1 MSRLAR
7 LSLAN
12 RSLIALATIIM
23 IVFGLFATT
32 SLRQELIP
40 SLQLP
45 VAVVTAPY
53 PGASPDVVEKEVTEP
68 VESAV
73 KSTDG
78 ATTTT
83 STSRSGLSTV
93 QVEFDYGTDIKS
105 AVQDMQQSIA
115 RITDLPDN
123 VDPTVQAG
131 STDDLP
137 VVMLAATGGSDQHKL
152 ADKLDK
158 TVVPDLEGIDGVNDV
173 QVTGVRDQRVQITL
187 HDKWMKVNGLTA
199 TAVNNALQANGL
211 VLPGGDMTSDGKTLS
226 IDAGRSYDSL
236 DDIKNL
242 YLTPGTAGAQSA
254 QGAQSGQTGQSGA
267 GPTGQ
272 TGAGQT
278 GAGQT
283 GAGQTGA
290 AAAPGAGAVPQAP
303 KPKPV
308 RLEQVA
314 DVKLVDAPATTLTR
328 TDGKPTLGVSVT
340 KTRDG
345 NVVDVSDAVRS
356 RIDSLRSQ
364 LGDNADLTVTFDQ
377 APFIKDSITSL
388 TEEGLLG
395 LVFAILV
402 ILLFLFSFRSTIVT
416 AVSIPLSLLIAMIAM
431 YAGNYSL
438 NILTLGAL
446 TIAVGRVVDD
456 SIVVLENIKRH
467 LTYGEPRRQA
477 VLSAVKEVSGAV
489 TASTITTIAVF
500 LPIAFVGGQVG
511 ELFRPFAVAIAVALI
526 ASLLVALTIIP
537 VLAYWFLRP
546 PRAVRESPERA
557 EQIRAEADRK
567 ERRGLLQRS
576 YVPVVRW
583 ATRHK
588 IITLALGV
596 LVFFG
601 TIALVPGMKTDFIGD
616 SGQNTMTVTQKLPSG
631 TSLGKTDAEAKRVEN
646 VIRSFD
652 QVDTVQTTVGSG
664 QFAAFMGGGGT
675 NQAQFSITT
684 DVNADQQAFTSDL
697 KKKLATLKGAGDV
710 TVAEGQGGGFGS
722 SQLEVVV
729 TAPDTGTLKTATA
742 RVTDAVKGVDGA
754 TEVTN
759 DLAADQPGVSVSTK
773 RKDAAAAGVTDA
785 QISQAVQQAM
795 AVTTQKVTV
804 NGTEHDLVVRDG
816 AAPDTLG
823 KLKDLEVP
831 TATGQ
836 TVKLTDVA
844 TVKRVERPTQLT
856 RIDGTRSAKVTATPS
871 GDLTKINSQLTQKLN
886 AVNLPTG
893 ANAKIGGVSSDQQES
908 FTQLGLA
915 LLAAIAIV
923 FLVMV
928 ATFRSLIQ
936 PLILLVS
943 IPFAATG
950 ALLLLRTTNTP
961 LGVAAIIGML
971 MLVGIVVTNAIVLI
985 DLINQYRAQGMGVR
999 DAVIEGGRHRLRPI
1013 LMTAIATICALFPMS
1028 LGLTGGGVFISQPL
1042 AIVVIGGL
1050 ISSTLLTLL
1059 LVPTLYTLVEE
1070 FKDRLRTRRERRHGG
1085 PGEDGGQPGDGP
1097 DNGGDQPAAKPF
1109 PEPEPARS

>member
-12 RSLIALATIIM
+12 RGLVALTTIIL

-32 SLRQELIP
+32 SLKQELIP

-68 VESAV
+68 VENAV
-73 KSTDG
+73 KGTDG
-78 ATTTT
+78 EKTTT
-83 STSRSGLSTV
+83 STSRAGMSTV
-93 QVEFDYGTDIKS
+93 QVEFDYGTDTKA
-105 AVQDMQQSIA
+105 AVQDMQQSIG
-115 RITDLPDN
+115 RITGLPDN

-137 VVMLAATGGSDQHKL
+137 VVMLAVSGGTDQHAL

-158 TVVPDLEGIDGVNDV
+158 TVVPDLAGINGVNDV
-173 QVTGVRDQRVQITL
+173 QVTGVRDQRVQINL
-187 HDKWMKVNGLTA
+187 HDKWMKVAGLTPS
-199 TAVNNALQANGL
+199 AVSSALQANGI
-211 VLPGGDMTSDGKTLS
+211 VMPGGDLTSGGKTLA
-226 IDAGRSYDSL
+226 IDAGRSFTSL
-236 DDIKNL
+236 DDLKNL
-242 YLTPGTAGAQSA
+242 YIAPSAAGAGGGQTA
-254 QGAQSGQTGQSGA
+254 QPGQTGQSGQA
-267 GPTGQ
+267 
-272 TGAGQT
+272 GAGQS
-278 GAGQT
+278 GAAGAAGAAGQP
-283 GAGQTGA
+283 GAAAGRSGA
-290 AAAPGAGAVPQAP
+290 AAAPGAAAAAQAP

-308 RLEQVA
+308 RLEQIA
-314 DVKLVDAPATTLTR
+314 DVKLVDAPATSLTR

-340 KTRDG
+340 KTHDG
-345 NVVDVSDAVRS
+345 NVVSISDAVRNKM
-356 RIDSLRSQ
+356 DSLRSK

-377 APFIKDSITSL
+377 APFIKDSITGL

-395 LVFAILV
+395 LGFAIVV

-416 AVSIPLSLLIAMIAM
+416 AVSIPLSLLIALIAM
-431 YAGNYSL
+431 YAGGYSL

-467 LTYGEPRRQA
+467 LGYGEARRHA
-477 VLSAVKEVSGAV
+477 VLTAVKEVSGAV

-511 ELFRPFAVAIAVALI
+511 ELFRPFAVAIAVALL

-537 VLAYWFLRP
+537 TLAYWFLRP
-546 PRAVRESPERA
+546 PRAVRESPEKA
-557 EQIRAEADRK
+557 EAIRAAAELK
-567 ERRGLLQRS
+567 ERRGLLQRV
-576 YVPVVRW
+576 YVPVIRW
-583 ATRHK
+583 ATGHK

-601 TIALVPGMKTDFIGD
+601 TIALVPGIKTDFIGS
-616 SGQNTMTVTQKLPSG
+616 SGQNTLSVTQKLPPG
-631 TSLGKTDAEAKRVEN
+631 TSLARTNTEAKRVEN
-646 VIRSFD
+646 VIRGFN
-652 QVDTVQTTVGSG
+652 QVETVQTTVGSG
-664 QFAAFMGGGGT
+664 GGFAAFTGGGDT
-675 NQAQFSITT
+675 NQASFSITT
-684 DVNADQQAFTSDL
+684 DVNADQQKFSDDL
-697 KKKLATLKGAGDV
+697 KAKLDGLKGAGEV
-710 TVAEGQGGGFGS
+710 TVGDSSGGGFGS

-729 TAPDTGTLKTATA
+729 TAPDTNVLKTATNQ
-742 RVTDAVKGVDGA
+742 VTNAVRGVSGA
-754 TEVTN
+754 TEVAS
-759 DLAADQPGVSVSTK
+759 DLAADQPGVSVTTK
-773 RKDAAAAGVTDA
+773 RKDAAVNGLSDA
-785 QISQAVQQAM
+785 SISQAVQQAM
-795 AVTTQKVTV
+795 ALSTAKITV
-804 NGTEHDLVVRDG
+804 NGTEHDLIVRDG
-816 AAPDTLG
+816 ASPGTLA
-823 KLKDLEVP
+823 KLRDLKLP

-856 RIDGTRSAKVTATPS
+856 RIDGNRSAKVTATPS
-871 GDLTKINSQLTQKLN
+871 GNLTKINAQLTQKVN
-886 AVNLPTG
+886 ALHLPSG
-893 ANAKIGGVSSDQQES
+893 ATAKIGGVSSDQQDS
-908 FTQLGLA
+908 FSQLGLA

-950 ALLLLRTTNTP
+950 ALLLLRGTGTP

-999 DAVIEGGRHRLRPI
+999 EAVVEGGRHRLRPI
-1013 LMTAIATICALFPMS
+1013 LMTAIATVCALFPMS
-1028 LGLTGGGVFISQPL
+1028 IGLTGGGVFISQPL
-1042 AIVVIGGL
+1042 AVVVIGGL

-1059 LVPTLYTLVEE
+1059 IVPTLYTLVEE
-1070 FKDRLRTRRERRHGG
+1070 FKDRMRTRRHGD
-1085 PGEDGGQPGDGP
+1085 EGGGTPHP
-1097 DNGGDQPAAKPF
+1097 TPTPT